1 MPELNDFYNSK
12 LGYMVSNALLK
23 SMMTPTVY
31 CLFSVADVR
40 SGRCRLKVYM

>member
-23 SMMTPTVY
+23 SMKTPTVY
-31 CLFSVADVR
+31 CLFSVKSLHVG
-40 SGRCRLKVYM
+40 SYNTILV